1 MSIVTT
7 CTPTACAL
15 PMVPKMGIN
24 GFGRI
29 GRLVTRAARA
39 EPAVARAGRGGQPAR
54 IPVDYMA
61 YMHKYD
67 STHGRSA
74 PTLPHR
80 PAPHSSQFSEQFVRP
95 SRTVWLRDAVP

>member
-1 MSIVTT
+1 
-7 CTPTACAL
+7 
-15 PMVPKMGIN
+15 MVPKMGIN

-39 EPAVARAGRGGQPAR
+39 EPAVARADYM
-54 IPVDYMA
+54 DYMA

-67 STHGRSA
+67 SAHGRSA

-95 SRTVWLRDAVP
+95 ARTVWLRDAVP